1 MHLQNPTSDIIMIS
15 LTINI
20 PENNMITE
28 KEIKAPNGIMFIFVL
43 LIIQISALAILI
55 NNMINQN
62 VILSIIGLL
71 ITIAIFICWFGFFM
85 VNPKEARVMQL
96 FGKYAGTVHDSG
108 LRWAN
113 PFYTKMRVS
122 LRVRNFESSKLK
134 VNDKNGN
141 PIEIAAVIVWEV
153 TDTAE
158 AVFQVDDYED
168 FVSIQS
174 ESALRNLATSYA
186 YDHHEDDDISLRSDP
201 AKISAALKIEVQD
214 RLEKAGVTVIESRIS
229 HLAYAPEIANA
240 MLKRQQAMAIIAARR
255 TIVEGAV
262 GMVEMAL
269 TKLEERGIVE
279 LDTERKAAMVSNLL
293 VVLCSD
299 EAAQPVVNAGSLY

>member
-1 MHLQNPTSDIIMIS
+1 MF
-15 LTINI
+15 
-20 PENNMITE
+20 TE
-28 KEIKAPNGIMFIFVL
+28 KEIKAPNGILFILVL
-43 LIIQISALAILI
+43 FLIQAASIANIVNALM
-55 NNMINQN
+55 NKSPVQ
-62 VILSIIGLL
+62 
-71 ITIAIFICWFGFFM
+71 TIAGFVFAIIIFIGWFGFFM
-85 VNPKEARVMQL
+85 VNPKEARVLQL
-96 FGKYAGTVHDSG
+96 FGKYAGTVHNAG

-113 PFYTKMRVS
+113 PFYSKASVS
-122 LRVRNFESSKLK
+122 MRVRNFESSKLK

-153 TDTAE
+153 VDTAE

-186 YDHHEDDDISLRSDP
+186 YDHHEESDISLRSNP
-201 AKISAALKIEVQD
+201 AEISEALKNEVQE
-214 RLEKAGVTVIESRIS
+214 RLEKAGVKVIESRIS

-240 MLKRQQAMAIIAARR
+240 MLRRQQAMAIIAARKKV
-255 TIVEGAV
+255 VEGAV

-269 TKLEERGIVE
+269 QSLAERDIVE
-279 LDTERKAAMVSNLL
+279 LDAERKAAMVSNLL

-299 EAAQPVVNAGSLY
+299 EAAQPVVNTGSLY

>member
-1 MHLQNPTSDIIMIS
+1 
-15 LTINI
+15 
-20 PENNMITE
+20 MITE

-43 LIIQISALAILI
+43 LTAQLSAIAMLI
-55 NNMINQN
+55 NSMANANT
-62 VILSIIGLL
+62 LLIITSLL
-71 ITIAIFICWFGFFM
+71 ITITIFVGWFGFFM

-201 AKISAALKIEVQD
+201 AKISSALKVEVQD

-269 TKLEERGIVE
+269 SKLEERGIVE

>member
-1 MHLQNPTSDIIMIS
+1 MLI
-15 LTINI
+15 
-20 PENNMITE
+20 E
-28 KEIKAPNGIMFIFVL
+28 KEIKAPNGIKFIFFL
-43 LIIQISALAILI
+43 LLAQVGAIAFLISNLVNSNPVFI
-55 NNMINQN
+55 
-62 VILSIIGLL
+62 VIGL
-71 ITIAIFICWFGFFM
+71 ITSIAIFVCWFGFFM

-96 FGKYAGTVHDSG
+96 FGKYAGTIHDSG

-153 TDTAE
+153 SDSAE

-201 AKISAALKIEVQD
+201 AIISAALKDEVQE

-240 MLKRQQAMAIIAARR
+240 MLRRQQAMAIIAARR

-269 TKLEERGIVE
+269 TKLEERDIVE

-299 EAAQPVVNAGSLY
+299 EAAQPVVNTGILY

>member
-1 MHLQNPTSDIIMIS
+1 ML
-15 LTINI
+15 
-20 PENNMITE
+20 TE

-43 LIIQISALAILI
+43 LLVQVGAIAFLISNMVARNPILI
-55 NNMINQN
+55 
-62 VILSIIGLL
+62 VIGLL
-71 ITIAIFICWFGFFM
+71 ASIAAFICWFGFFM

-96 FGKYAGTVHDSG
+96 FGKYAGTIHDSG

-153 TDTAE
+153 SDTAE

-201 AKISAALKIEVQD
+201 GIISAALKDEVQE

-240 MLKRQQAMAIIAARR
+240 MLRRQQAMAIIAARR

-269 TKLEERGIVE
+269 TKLEEREIVE
-279 LDTERKAAMVSNLL
+279 LDAERKAAMVSNLL

-299 EAAQPVVNAGSLY
+299 EAAQPVVNTGSLY

>member
-1 MHLQNPTSDIIMIS
+1 
-15 LTINI
+15 
-20 PENNMITE
+20 MITE

-43 LIIQISALAILI
+43 LIAQISALAMLI
-55 NNMINQN
+55 NNLMNAN
-62 VILSIIGLL
+62 TMLVVISLLMSIV
-71 ITIAIFICWFGFFM
+71 IFICWFGFFM

-186 YDHHEDDDISLRSDP
+186 YDHHEDNDISLRSDP

-269 TKLEERGIVE
+269 AKLEERGIVE

-299 EAAQPVVNAGSLY
+299 EAAQPVINAGSLY

>member
-1 MHLQNPTSDIIMIS
+1 
-15 LTINI
+15 
-20 PENNMITE
+20 MITE

-43 LIIQISALAILI
+43 LASQIGAFTFLVSNITNKNVTLA
-55 NNMINQN
+55 
-62 VILSIIGLL
+62 IIGLL
-71 ITIAIFICWFGFFM
+71 VTLVIFICWFGFFM

-201 AKISAALKIEVQD
+201 TQISAALKVEVQD

-240 MLKRQQAMAIIAARR
+240 MLRRQQAMAIIAARR

-269 TKLEERGIVE
+269 TKLEERQIVE
-279 LDTERKAAMVSNLL
+279 LDAERKAAMVSNLL

-299 EAAQPVVNAGSLY
+299 EAAQPIVNTGSLY

>member
-1 MHLQNPTSDIIMIS
+1 MESYMLI
-15 LTINI
+15 
-20 PENNMITE
+20 E
-28 KEIKAPNGIMFIFVL
+28 KEIKAPNGIKFIIFL
-43 LIIQISALAILI
+43 LLAQVGAIAFLISNLVNSNPVFI
-55 NNMINQN
+55 
-62 VILSIIGLL
+62 VIGL
-71 ITIAIFICWFGFFM
+71 ITSIAIFVCWFGFFM

-96 FGKYAGTVHDSG
+96 FGKYAGTIHDSG

-113 PFYTKMRVS
+113 PFYTRMRVS

-153 TDTAE
+153 SDTAE

-201 AKISAALKIEVQD
+201 AIISAALKDEVQE

-240 MLKRQQAMAIIAARR
+240 MLRRQQAMAIIAARR

-269 TKLEERGIVE
+269 TKLEERDIVE
-279 LDTERKAAMVSNLL
+279 LDAERKAAMVSNLL

-299 EAAQPVVNAGSLY
+299 EAAQPVVNTGSLY

>member
-1 MHLQNPTSDIIMIS
+1 
-15 LTINI
+15 
-20 PENNMITE
+20 MITE
-28 KEIKAPNGIMFIFVL
+28 REVHAPNGILFIFVL
-43 LIIQISALAILI
+43 LVLQLAAVALTIKAAPLGIGALLPCALATL
-55 NNMINQN
+55 
-62 VILSIIGLL
+62 
-71 ITIAIFICWFGFFM
+71 AIFACWFGFFM
-85 VNPKEARVMQL
+85 VNPKEGRVLQL
-96 FGKYAGTVHDSG
+96 FGKYVGTVHAPG

-113 PFYTKMRVS
+113 PFYTKMAVS

-153 TDTAE
+153 VDTAE

-186 YDHHEDDDISLRSDP
+186 YDHHEDEDISLRSNP
-201 AKISAALKIEVQD
+201 VEISEALKSEVQE
-214 RLEKAGVTVIESRIS
+214 RLEKAGVRVIESRIS

-240 MLKRQQAMAIIAARR
+240 MLRRQQAMAIIAARQKV
-255 TIVEGAV
+255 VEGAV

-269 TKLEERGIVE
+269 QHLAERDIVE
-279 LDTERKAAMVSNLL
+279 LDAERKAAMVSNLL

-299 EAAQPVVNAGSLY
+299 EAAQPVVNTGSLY

>member
-1 MHLQNPTSDIIMIS
+1 MIS
-15 LTINI
+15 HSILL
-20 PENNMITE
+20 ESNMITE
-28 KEIKAPNGIMFIFVL
+28 KEIKAPNGIMFIIVL
-43 LIIQISALAILI
+43 LVVQIGSIAFLLY
-55 NNMINQN
+55 NMINRN
-62 VILSIIGLL
+62 VTLSIITL
-71 ITIAIFICWFGFFM
+71 IIAIAIFICWFGFFM

-96 FGKYAGTVHDSG
+96 FGKYAGTVHESG

-113 PFYTKMRVS
+113 PFFTKMRVS

-201 AKISAALKIEVQD
+201 AKISEALKMEVQE

-240 MLKRQQAMAIIAARR
+240 MLRRQQAMAIIAARR

-269 TKLEERGIVE
+269 TKLEEREIVE
-279 LDTERKAAMVSNLL
+279 LDAERKAAMVSNLL

-299 EAAQPVVNAGSLY
+299 EAAQPVVNTGSLY

>member
-1 MHLQNPTSDIIMIS
+1 MFTERE
-15 LTINI
+15 IN
-20 PENNMITE
+20 
-28 KEIKAPNGIMFIFVL
+28 APNGIMFIIVL
-43 LIIQISALAILI
+43 LAIQIGSIAITVFGLKAYSGVQI
-55 NNMINQN
+55 T
-62 VILSIIGLL
+62 IGLL
-71 ITIAIFICWFGFFM
+71 LTISAFVCWFGFFM
-85 VNPKEARVMQL
+85 VNPKEARVLQL
-96 FGKYAGTVHDSG
+96 FGKYVGTVHASG

-113 PFYTKMRVS
+113 PFYSKSRVS
-122 LRVRNFESSKLK
+122 MRVRNFESSKLK

-153 TDTAE
+153 VDTAE

-186 YDHHEDDDISLRSDP
+186 YDHHEEDDISLRSNP
-201 AKISAALKIEVQD
+201 AEISEALKQEVQE
-214 RLEKAGVTVIESRIS
+214 RLEKAGVKVIEARIS

-240 MLKRQQAMAIIAARR
+240 MLRRQQAMAIIAARQKV
-255 TIVEGAV
+255 VEGAV

-269 TKLEERGIVE
+269 KSLSEREIVE
-279 LDTERKAAMVSNLL
+279 LDSERKAAMVSNLL

-299 EAAQPVVNAGSLY
+299 EAAQPVVNTGSLY

>member
-1 MHLQNPTSDIIMIS
+1 MF
-15 LTINI
+15 
-20 PENNMITE
+20 TE
-28 KEIKAPNGIMFIFVL
+28 KEVKAPNGIGFIFILFFVQL
-43 LIIQISALAILI
+43 SALSLTIYSLPNNPALTIFGLI
-55 NNMINQN
+55 AN
-62 VILSIIGLL
+62 II
-71 ITIAIFICWFGFFM
+71 IFIGWFGFFM
-85 VNPKEARVMQL
+85 VNPKEGRVLQL
-96 FGKYAGTVHDSG
+96 FGKYAGTVHLSG

-153 TDTAE
+153 VDTAE

-168 FVSIQS
+168 YVSIQS

-186 YDHHEDDDISLRSDP
+186 YDHHEEEGISLRSNP
-201 AKISAALKIEVQD
+201 IEISEALKGEVQD
-214 RLEKAGVTVIESRIS
+214 RLGKAGVNVIEARIS

-240 MLKRQQAMAIIAARR
+240 MLRRQQAIAIIAARAK
-255 TIVEGAV
+255 IVEGAV

-269 TKLEERGIVE
+269 HNLDERNIVE
-279 LDTERKAAMVSNLL
+279 LDAERKAAMVSNLL

-299 EAAQPVVNAGSLY
+299 EAAQPIVNAGSLY

>member
-1 MHLQNPTSDIIMIS
+1 MF
-15 LTINI
+15 
-20 PENNMITE
+20 TE

-43 LIIQISALAILI
+43 LALQIGSITIVANALI
-55 NNMINQN
+55 NKSGGQA
-62 VILSIIGLL
+62 IIGLVF
-71 ITIAIFICWFGFFM
+71 TIAVFICWFGFFM
-85 VNPKEARVMQL
+85 VNPKEARVLQL

-113 PFYTKMRVS
+113 PFYTKARVS
-122 LRVRNFESSKLK
+122 MRVRNFESGKLK

-153 TDTAE
+153 IDTAE

-186 YDHHEDDDISLRSDP
+186 YDHHDDDGISLRSNP
-201 AKISAALKIEVQD
+201 AEISEALKTEVQD
-214 RLEKAGVTVIESRIS
+214 RLEKAGVHVIESRIS

-240 MLKRQQAMAIIAARR
+240 MLRRQQAMAIIAARR

-269 TKLEERGIVE
+269 HKLEEREIVE
-279 LDTERKAAMVSNLL
+279 LDSERKAAMVSNLL

-299 EAAQPVVNAGSLY
+299 EAAQPIVNAGTLY

>member
-1 MHLQNPTSDIIMIS
+1 MF
-15 LTINI
+15 
-20 PENNMITE
+20 TE
-28 KEIKAPNGIMFIFVL
+28 KEVKAPNGIGFIFILFFVQL
-43 LIIQISALAILI
+43 SALSLTIYSLPNNPALTIFGLI
-55 NNMINQN
+55 AN
-62 VILSIIGLL
+62 II
-71 ITIAIFICWFGFFM
+71 IFIGWFGFFM
-85 VNPKEARVMQL
+85 VNPKEGRVLQL
-96 FGKYAGTVHDSG
+96 FGKYAGTVHLPG

-153 TDTAE
+153 VDTAE

-168 FVSIQS
+168 YVSIQS

-186 YDHHEDDDISLRSDP
+186 YDHHEEEGISLRSNP
-201 AKISAALKIEVQD
+201 IEISEALKGEVQD
-214 RLEKAGVTVIESRIS
+214 RLGKAGVNVIEARIS

-240 MLKRQQAMAIIAARR
+240 MLRRQQAMAIIAARAK
-255 TIVEGAV
+255 IVEGAV

-269 TKLEERGIVE
+269 HNLDERNIVE
-279 LDTERKAAMVSNLL
+279 LDAERKAAMVSNLL

-299 EAAQPVVNAGSLY
+299 EAAQPIVNAGSLY

>member
-1 MHLQNPTSDIIMIS
+1 MF
-15 LTINI
+15 
-20 PENNMITE
+20 TE
-28 KEIKAPNGIMFIFVL
+28 KEVKAPNGIGFIVVL
-43 LIIQISALAILI
+43 LIVQLSTLSLTTYSLPNNPALTIFSLLL
-55 NNMINQN
+55 N
-62 VILSIIGLL
+62 VVVFIG
-71 ITIAIFICWFGFFM
+71 WFGFFM
-85 VNPKEARVMQL
+85 VNPKEGRVLQL
-96 FGKYAGTVHDSG
+96 FGKYAGTVHLSG

-153 TDTAE
+153 VDTAE

-168 FVSIQS
+168 YVSIQS

-186 YDHHEDDDISLRSDP
+186 YDHHEEEGISLRSNP
-201 AKISAALKIEVQD
+201 IEISEALKCEVQD
-214 RLEKAGVTVIESRIS
+214 RLGKAGVKVIEARIS

-240 MLKRQQAMAIIAARR
+240 MLRRQQAMAIIAARKKV
-255 TIVEGAV
+255 VEGAV

-269 TKLEERGIVE
+269 QSLAERDIVE
-279 LDTERKAAMVSNLL
+279 LDAERKAAMVSNLL

-299 EAAQPVVNAGSLY
+299 EAAQPIVNTGSLY

>member
-1 MHLQNPTSDIIMIS
+1 
-15 LTINI
+15 
-20 PENNMITE
+20 MITE
-28 KEIKAPNGIMFIFVL
+28 KEIKAPNGIMFIIVL
-43 LIIQISALAILI
+43 LIAQIGAIAFLLF
-55 NNMINQN
+55 NMINRN
-62 VILSIIGLL
+62 TGLSIVALL
-71 ITIAIFICWFGFFM
+71 IAIAIFICWFGFFM

-113 PFYTKMRVS
+113 PFFSKMRVS

-153 TDTAE
+153 DDTAE

-201 AKISAALKIEVQD
+201 AKISNALKIEVQD

-240 MLKRQQAMAIIAARR
+240 MLRRQQAMAIIAARR

-269 TKLEERGIVE
+269 TKLEEREIVE
-279 LDTERKAAMVSNLL
+279 LDAERKAAMVSNLL

-299 EAAQPVVNAGSLY
+299 EAAQPVVNTGSLY

>member
-1 MHLQNPTSDIIMIS
+1 MF
-15 LTINI
+15 
-20 PENNMITE
+20 TE
-28 KEIKAPNGIMFIFVL
+28 KEVKAPNGIGFIVVL
-43 LIIQISALAILI
+43 LIVQLSTLSLTIYSLPNNPALTIFSLLL
-55 NNMINQN
+55 N
-62 VILSIIGLL
+62 VVVFIG
-71 ITIAIFICWFGFFM
+71 WFGFFM
-85 VNPKEARVMQL
+85 VNPKEGRVLQL
-96 FGKYAGTVHDSG
+96 FGKYAGTVHLSG

-153 TDTAE
+153 VDTAE

-168 FVSIQS
+168 YVSIQS

-186 YDHHEDDDISLRSDP
+186 YDHHEEEGISLRSNP
-201 AKISAALKIEVQD
+201 IEISEALKCEVQD
-214 RLEKAGVTVIESRIS
+214 RLGKAGVKVIEARIS

-240 MLKRQQAMAIIAARR
+240 MLRRQQAMAIIAARKKV
-255 TIVEGAV
+255 VEGAV

-269 TKLEERGIVE
+269 QSLAERDIVE
-279 LDTERKAAMVSNLL
+279 LDAERKAAMVSNLL

-299 EAAQPVVNAGSLY
+299 EAAQPIVNTGSLY

>member
-1 MHLQNPTSDIIMIS
+1 
-15 LTINI
+15 
-20 PENNMITE
+20 MITE
-28 KEIKAPNGIMFIFVL
+28 KEVKAPNGISFIVVL
-43 LIIQISALAILI
+43 FIVQLSTLSLTIYSLPNNPALTIFGLIL
-55 NNMINQN
+55 N
-62 VILSIIGLL
+62 II
-71 ITIAIFICWFGFFM
+71 IFIGWFGFFM
-85 VNPKEARVMQL
+85 VNPKEGRVLQL
-96 FGKYAGTVHDSG
+96 FGRYAGTVHSSG

-113 PFYTKMRVS
+113 PFYSKMRVS

-153 TDTAE
+153 IDTAE

-186 YDHHEDDDISLRSDP
+186 YDHHEEEGISLRSNP
-201 AKISAALKIEVQD
+201 IEISEALKGEVQD
-214 RLEKAGVTVIESRIS
+214 RLVKAGVKVIEARIS

-240 MLKRQQAMAIIAARR
+240 MLRRQQAMAIIAAR
-255 TIVEGAV
+255 TKIVEGAV
-262 GMVEMAL
+262 SMVEMAL
-269 TKLEERGIVE
+269 QSLDERNIVE

-299 EAAQPVVNAGSLY
+299 EAAQPIVNAGSLY

>member
-1 MHLQNPTSDIIMIS
+1 LQKTRSDIIMIS
-15 LTINI
+15 LTINR
-20 PENNMITE
+20 PENTMITE

-43 LIIQISALAILI
+43 LTAQLSALAMLI
-55 NNMINQN
+55 NNMMNAN
-62 VILSIIGLL
+62 TILIIISLL
-71 ITIAIFICWFGFFM
+71 ITIAIFVGWFGFFM

-201 AKISAALKIEVQD
+201 AKISEALKIEVQD

-269 TKLEERGIVE
+269 SKLEERGIVE